1 MTGVE
6 YEDLGTIP
14 HQLAR
19 TLRTSGQVSLAIPQ
33 SRIEFSLNSND
44 TVSFN
49 ILGRARQDVTAAQIR
64 FIEDLKN

>member
-6 YEDLGTIP
+6 CEDLGTIP
-14 HQLAR
+14 HQFAR
-19 TLRTSGQVSLAIPQ
+19 ALRTSGQVSLAIPQ
-33 SRIEFSLNSND
+33 GRIEFSLNSND
-44 TVSFN
+44 TVRFN